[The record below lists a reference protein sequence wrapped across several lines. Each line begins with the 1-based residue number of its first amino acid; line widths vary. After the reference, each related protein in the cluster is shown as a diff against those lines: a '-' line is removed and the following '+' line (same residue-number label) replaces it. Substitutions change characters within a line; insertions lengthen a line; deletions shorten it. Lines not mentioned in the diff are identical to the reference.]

1 MLYLQIIPLYIE
13 KEITPSDDLAEII
26 IKTQKIRDGDIV
38 VIAQKIISKQE
49 GRLVDLSAV
58 KPSMLAQGIAS
69 QYGKD
74 PRIVELILSESKRII
89 RMYNGILIVQTNH
102 GFICANAGVDESNIA
117 QGYAALLPVNSD
129 ISAQRIRDK
138 ILQQTAKSVAVI
150 VSDTFGRPFR
160 NGQTNHAIGVSGLAP
175 VLDYAGSVDSFQ
187 RTLRITA
194 IAIADELSS
203 AAELVMGKSLRCPA
217 AIVRDHSFTLKDDG
231 SGTVDELIREEGM
244 DLFR

>member
-1 MLYLQIIPLYIE
+1 MQIIPLYIE

>member
-117 QGYAALLPVNSD
+117 PGYAALLPVNSD

-138 ILQQTAKSVAVI
+138 ILEQTAKSVAVI

-203 AAELVMGKSLRCPA
+203 AAELVMGKSLRCPV

>member
-1 MLYLQIIPLYIE
+1 MQIIPLYIE

-203 AAELVMGKSLRCPA
+203 AAELVMGKSLRCPV

>member
-138 ILQQTAKSVAVI
+138 ILEQTAKSVAVI